1 MYVDDNNGAN
11 DLDMEQT
18 REIAIRGCLES
29 AREAEAKKAFV
40 AARTGYLVL
49 ALCVL
54 LALVLIPS
62 MAERWAYSTTRGAE
76 RAKKE
81 VAEAFLDAHP
91 ESLDSLKV
99 SYVAKLVNPSVV
111 GVKTNTIRSDFFGN
125 SVAEGQGS
133 GVIVDPSGMIVTNF
147 HVICEQGRLVDG
159 VEIVLSDGRVVS
171 EGIRLIGFDEKLD
184 VAVLKIEAGNL
195 AAIEWGD
202 SDALEV
208 GASVLAIGNP
218 YGLAHTVTKGI
229 VSAKER
235 FVFDERGVVSQEF
248 LQTDAAVNPGNS
260 GGALVDE
267 QGRLVGINTAI
278 FGQQYQG
285 ISFAL
290 PVKRVRAVYDEI
302 LGQYSE
308 FGTGRR

>member
-1 MYVDDNNGAN
+1 MGAYDNNDGR
-11 DLDMEQT
+11 DIDMETTRVMETT
-18 REIAIRGCLES
+18 REL
-29 AREAEAKKAFV
+29 EAKKAFA
-40 AARTGYLVL
+40 AARTGYLIL

-54 LALVLIPS
+54 LALALLPS
-62 MAERWAYSTTRGAE
+62 LAEHWAYSSTRGAE
-76 RAKKE
+76 RARME
-81 VAEAFLDAHP
+81 AAEEFLTAHP
-91 ESLDSLKV
+91 DSLENLRV
-99 SYVAKLVNPSVV
+99 AYVAKLVSPSVV
-111 GVKTNTIRSDFFGN
+111 GVKTNTIQTDFFGS
-125 SVAEGQGS
+125 SVAQGQGS

-171 EGIRLIGFDEKLD
+171 DGIRLIGFDEKLD
-184 VAVLKIEAGNL
+184 VAVLKINVDNL
-195 AAIEWGD
+195 KAVEWGD
-202 SDALEV
+202 SDRLEV
-208 GASVLAIGNP
+208 GDSVLALGNP

-235 FVFDERGVVSQEF
+235 FVYDERGVVSQEF

-308 FGTGRR
+308 FRK